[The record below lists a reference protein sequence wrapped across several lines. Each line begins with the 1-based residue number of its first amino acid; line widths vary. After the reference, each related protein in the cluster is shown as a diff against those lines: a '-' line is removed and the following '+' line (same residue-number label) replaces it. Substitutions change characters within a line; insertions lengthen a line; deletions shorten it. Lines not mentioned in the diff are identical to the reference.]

1 MYLLRTKSHTF
12 PIDISQMWVNMTYM
26 DDMGIYLLLY
36 IQTKYSKN
44 RQIPCPLFEVEY
56 RGQRGTGEGQTLDK
70 VTDVTALTDGPDWS
84 LE

>member
-1 MYLLRTKSHTF
+1 
-12 PIDISQMWVNMTYM
+12 MWVNITYI

-44 RQIPCPLFEVEY
+44 RQNPCLVFEVEY
-56 RGQRGTGEGQTLDK
+56 RGQRGTGEGQPLDK
-70 VTDVTALTDGPDWS
+70 VTALTDGPDWS